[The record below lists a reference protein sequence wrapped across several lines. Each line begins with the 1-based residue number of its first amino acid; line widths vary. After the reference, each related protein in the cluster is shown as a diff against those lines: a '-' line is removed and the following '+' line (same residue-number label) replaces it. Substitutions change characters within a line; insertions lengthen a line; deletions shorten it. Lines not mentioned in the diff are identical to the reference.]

1 MLFRNFEFHQPK
13 ITQSRKEHE
22 LSPLQAHKSK
32 MLKKENQSFALEGG
46 EVYSGFMEVAV
57 KMSFFSFRE
66 ESSRK
71 AKAPV

>member
-1 MLFRNFEFHQPK
+1 
-13 ITQSRKEHE
+13 
-22 LSPLQAHKSK
+22 
-32 MLKKENQSFALEGG
+32 MLKKENQSFALGGG